1 MDYSEYLYQLSD
13 ALSKQKACEMKTL
26 KVQVHIQQW
35 FHDEQGAKFIESLTF

>member
-26 KVQVHIQQW
+26 QVQVHIQQW